1 MDSVKGGFD
10 IEVRTDSRYVVRV
23 REDMA
28 DFAATAALAAGRNV
42 VVVSDDVVDALYGDA
57 VAAQFVGKSVLRVV
71 VPHGEAHKAP
81 AEYVSILNRLAEAG
95 FTRED
100 TVVAL
105 GGGVVGDLAGFAAA
119 TYMRGVRLIAVPTS
133 LLAMVDSS
141 VGGKTAINIDYGKN
155 LCGAF
160 YQPAEVY
167 INTGFL
173 STLPPREMLCGWG
186 EIIKYAFIDHTIGMT
201 DLEGDVTPLLI
212 AKCVQCKADVVSADE
227 REGGLRKVLNLG
239 HTVGHAIE
247 RLSEFS
253 LSHGEC
259 VVKGLAA
266 VLAMSRLYYG
276 LSDETYRRALAVLS
290 VKGHDLSNPYAPM
303 EIIAQLVNDKKSGEK
318 GVDMVLID
326 NDLCARIVRLTYAD
340 IGSLLL

>member
-10 IEVRTDSRYVVRV
+10 IAVRTDSRYVVRV
-23 REDMA
+23 RDDMA

-42 VVVSDDVVDALYGDA
+42 AVVSDDVVDALYGDA

-71 VPHGEAHKAP
+71 IPHGEAHKAP

-239 HTVGHAIE
+239 HTVATPSSDCPIFPFRTANAWSRAWPPFWRCPASTTACPTRPTVALWPFCPSRDTTFPTPTRPWRSSRNLSTTKRAE
-247 RLSEFS
+247 R
-253 LSHGEC
+253 
-259 VVKGLAA
+259 KGWIW
-266 VLAMSRLYYG
+266 Y
-276 LSDETYRRALAVLS
+276 
-290 VKGHDLSNPYAPM
+290 
-303 EIIAQLVNDKKSGEK
+303 
-318 GVDMVLID
+318 
-326 NDLCARIVRLTYAD
+326 
-340 IGSLLL
+340 